1 MTFYSYS
8 GGKGNIYAG
17 ECSTIK
23 GKEGTTLGSKE
34 QKRLNQKKNLSW
46 IIKILQVE
54 KTDQFTSFIFR
65 FLDSLFRLPEDALG
79 LSWAV
84 RQMQEAG
91 PPHTHL

>member
-34 QKRLNQKKNLSW
+34 QKRLNQKKNLSRTL
-46 IIKILQVE
+46 KVNSSGE
-54 KTDQFTSFIFR
+54 GGGKE
-65 FLDSLFRLPEDALG
+65 EDI
-79 LSWAV
+79 
-84 RQMQEAG
+84 
-91 PPHTHL
+91 